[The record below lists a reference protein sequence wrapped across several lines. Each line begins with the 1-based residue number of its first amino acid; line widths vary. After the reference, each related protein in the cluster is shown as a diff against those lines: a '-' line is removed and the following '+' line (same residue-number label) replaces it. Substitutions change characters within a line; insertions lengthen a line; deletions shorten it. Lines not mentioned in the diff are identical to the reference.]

1 MPPKRVASDAALLR
15 SAVSGLQR
23 RLRAQDDN
31 GDVSP
36 TGLGILGRLLRTG
49 VANATEIAQ
58 LEHLQPQSLTRA
70 LKSLHDDGLIDRW
83 IDEDDRRRTSLA
95 ITTKGEALL
104 RDTIRKRIAWLA
116 RVMDSRL
123 TADERETIRAA
134 AVLMERITGGG
145 EPERPP
151 VTAPAPDAL
160 VNLIPTTHVADVAAS
175 LRFYE
180 RLGFVEDG
188 RFEPDGTL
196 AWASMHAVRVRAARI
211 MFERSHG
218 PLDPAAQAVYF
229 YCWTDAISSLHAR
242 LTADGLTPS
251 PITHPA
257 HMRDGEF
264 RLTDPDGYLLIVG
277 QLRRSR

>member
-1 MPPKRVASDAALLR
+1 MPPKRLASDAALLR

-31 GDVSP
+31 GNISP

-95 ITTKGEALL
+95 ITAKGEALL
-104 RDTIRKRIAWLA
+104 RETIRKRIAWLA
-116 RVMDSRL
+116 HVMESRL
-123 TADERETIRAA
+123 TPEERETIRAA
-134 AVLMERITGGG
+134 ALLMERIAGGADAT
-145 EPERPP
+145 RPS
-151 VTAPAPDAL
+151 DAL
-160 VNLIPTTHVADVAAS
+160 FNLIPTTHVADVATS

-188 RFEPDGTL
+188 RFEHDGTL
-196 AWASMHAVRVRAARI
+196 AWASMHARAVRAARI
-211 MFERSHG
+211 MFTLADG
-218 PLDPAAQAVYF
+218 PVDPGAQAVYF
-229 YCWTDAISSLHAR
+229 YCWSDDLTALHAR
-242 LTADGLTPS
+242 LTADGLAPGR
-251 PITHPA
+251 ITHPP

-264 RLTDPDGYLLIVG
+264 RLTDPDGYQLVIG
-277 QLRRSR
+277 QPRRT

>member
-1 MPPKRVASDAALLR
+1 MPPKRLASDAALLR

-31 GDVSP
+31 GNISP
-36 TGLGILGRLLRTG
+36 TGLGILARLLRTG

-95 ITTKGEALL
+95 ITAKGEAIL
-104 RDTIRKRIAWLA
+104 RETIRKRIAWLA
-116 RVMDSRL
+116 RVMESRL
-123 TADERETIRAA
+123 TPEERDTMRAA
-134 AVLMERITGGG
+134 ALLMERLAGGAD
-145 EPERPP
+145 PARPS
-151 VTAPAPDAL
+151 DAL
-160 VNLIPTTHVADVAAS
+160 FNLIPTTHAADVAAS

-188 RFEPDGTL
+188 RFEHDGTL
-196 AWASMHAVRVRAARI
+196 VWASMHARTVRAARI
-211 MFERSHG
+211 MFTRADA
-218 PLDPAAQAVYF
+218 PVDPDVQAVYF
-229 YCWTDAISSLHAR
+229 YCWSDDLTALHAR

-251 PITHPA
+251 RITHPA

-264 RLTDPDGYLLIVG
+264 RLKDPDGYQLIIG
-277 QLRRSR
+277 QPRRTR

>member
-1 MPPKRVASDAALLR
+1 MPPKRAASDAALLR

-31 GDVSP
+31 GEINP

-95 ITTKGEALL
+95 ITPKGEALL
-104 RDTIRKRIAWLA
+104 RETIRNRIAWLA
-116 RVMDSRL
+116 RVMESRL
-123 TADERETIRAA
+123 TPDERDTIRAA
-134 AVLMERITGGG
+134 ALLMERIAGGADAA
-145 EPERPP
+145 RPS
-151 VTAPAPDAL
+151 DAL
-160 VNLIPTTHVADVAAS
+160 FNLIPTTHVADVAES

-188 RFEPDGTL
+188 RYEHDGTL
-196 AWASMHAVRVRAARI
+196 SWASMHARSVRAARI
-211 MFERSHG
+211 MFACADT
-218 PLDPAAQAVYF
+218 PVDPDAQAVYF
-229 YCWTDAISSLHAR
+229 YCWSDDLTALHAR
-242 LTADGLTPS
+242 LTEDGLEPS
-251 PITHPA
+251 PIMHPP

-264 RLTDPDGYLLIVG
+264 HLKDPDGYQLIIG
-277 QLRRSR
+277 QPRRTR